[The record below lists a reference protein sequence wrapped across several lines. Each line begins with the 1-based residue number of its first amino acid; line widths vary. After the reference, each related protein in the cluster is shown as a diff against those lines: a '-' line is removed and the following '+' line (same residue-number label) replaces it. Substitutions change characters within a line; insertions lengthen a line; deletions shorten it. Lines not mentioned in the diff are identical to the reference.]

1 MIRNLFS
8 RLRVKKRNVRESA
21 PSLTRYERMAL
32 EVPGVKPDGLSYA
45 LLDEMQKDS
54 MIQTAISIK
63 KLGSI
68 AAETQI
74 APADSSAEAHRRA
87 EFVEEAFER
96 MEGSPRTILE
106 SAMDAFAKGWSLQ
119 ELIFEESG
127 GRIWLARAQPK
138 NPAQFGLQLDA
149 FGNVERLRLRLPGEV
164 ERELPR
170 EKFAIYVNRSSYGL
184 PMGRSDLEAAYP
196 HWASKQA
203 LLKAWRFHMER
214 FASPTVTAQFQ
225 RGVPE
230 SERAE
235 MLGALN
241 RLQDVTSIV
250 FPNDFEVGVLG
261 GNKESS
267 TGFQDAIEF
276 HNREMAR
283 AILGQT
289 LTTDEG
295 RRVGS
300 LALGKVHLQVLLLQL
315 HAVRRELADSVMTEQ
330 VIRPLVEMNFGPG
343 LIPRFEFS
351 GAQLDAFAE
360 GKI

>member
-1 MIRNLFS
+1 MLQSLFG
-8 RLRVKKRNVRESA
+8 RFKTKKRPLRESA
-21 PSLTRYERMAL
+21 PSLTRYERRAL
-32 EVPGVKPDGLSYA
+32 EIPGVKPDGLSYA

-74 APADSSAEAHRRA
+74 VPADASAEAQKRVTFI
-87 EFVEEAFER
+87 EDAFER

-119 ELIFEESG
+119 ELVFEETN

-138 NPAQFGLQLDA
+138 NPAQFGLQMDA
-149 FGNVERLRLRLPGEV
+149 FGNIQSLRLRLPGET

-196 HWASKQA
+196 HWASKQT
-203 LLKAWRFHMER
+203 LLKAWRFHLER
-214 FASPTVTAQFQ
+214 FASPTVTASFQ
-225 RGVPE
+225 RGVPADE
-230 SERAE
+230 QSA
-235 MLGALN
+235 MSTALN
-241 RLQDVTSIV
+241 HLQDATSVV
-250 FPNDFEVGVLG
+250 FPNEFEVGLLG